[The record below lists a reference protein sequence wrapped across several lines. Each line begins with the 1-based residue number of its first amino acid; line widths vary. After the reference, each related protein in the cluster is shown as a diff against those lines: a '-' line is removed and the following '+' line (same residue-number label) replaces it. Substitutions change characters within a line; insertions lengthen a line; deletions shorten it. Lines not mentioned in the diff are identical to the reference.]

1 MKKQSALFAVM
12 PALALASCG
21 TLPPALEDGILTV
34 GLECGYA
41 PFNWSTTTATD
52 TTVAIQDSS
61 FLCDGY
67 DVRVSSY
74 LAEELDVELRI
85 IKTDWDGLIPSLT
98 SGNIDAIIAGMT
110 DTPARRETISF
121 SQPYFET
128 RSIMIVLPGSDYA
141 DATTVADFAGATVV
155 AQQGTLQDDIIAGYA
170 ETDGWVQGQAYPT
183 YPDALTALLA
193 LSNDPNQENG
203 IDAILAEEPFA
214 QQMLTQHGSSIELIT
229 ILDDEGQPND
239 DFLITVSVGLR
250 KADTFLLEGIEAA
263 LTALTEETRLAW
275 MSEASE
281 QASNL
286 E

>member
-1 MKKQSALFAVM
+1 MKKHSALFAVM

-21 TLPPALEDGILTV
+21 TLPPALNDGILTV

-41 PFNWSTTTATD
+41 PFNWSTTTPTD
-52 TTVAIQDSS
+52 TSVAIADSQ

-74 LAEELDVELRI
+74 LAEALDVDLRI
-85 IKTDWDGLIPSLT
+85 VKADWDGLIPSLT

-110 DTPARRETISF
+110 DTPSRRETISF

-128 RSIMIVLPGSDYA
+128 RSVMIVLANSEYA
-141 DATTVADFAGATVV
+141 NAETVADFEGANVV
-155 AQQGTLQDDIIAGYA
+155 AQAGTLQDDIIAGY
-170 ETDGWVQGQAYPT
+170 EESDGWIQGTAYPT
-183 YPDALTALLA
+183 YPDALTALL
-193 LSNDPNQENG
+193 SRSSG

-214 QQMLTQHGSSIELIT
+214 LQMLGQHGNAIDLIT
-229 ILDDEGQPND
+229 IVDDANVPND

-250 KADTFLLEGIEAA
+250 KSDTALLAGIETA
-263 LTALTEETRLAW
+263 LTALSEATRLQW
-275 MSEASE
+275 MADASA

-286 E
+286 

>member
-1 MKKQSALFAVM
+1 MKKHAALFAVM

-41 PFNWSTTTATD
+41 PFNWSTTTPTD
-52 TTVAIQDSS
+52 TSVAIADSQ

-85 IKTDWDGLIPSLT
+85 IKADWDGLIPSLT

-110 DTPARRETISF
+110 DTPSRRETISF

-128 RSIMIVLPGSDYA
+128 RSVMIVLPGSEFA
-141 DATTVADFAGATVV
+141 DAETVADFEGATVV
-155 AQQGTLQDDIIAGYA
+155 AQAGTLQDDMIAGF
-170 ETDGWVQGQAYPT
+170 EESDGWVQGTAYPT
-183 YPDALTALLA
+183 YPDALTALL
-193 LSNDPNQENG
+193 SGSSG

-214 QQMLTQHGSSIELIT
+214 LQMLGQQPNDIELIT
-229 ILDDEGQPND
+229 IVDDANVPND

-250 KADTFLLEGIEAA
+250 KSDTALLARIETA
-263 LTALTEETRLAW
+263 LTALAEVTRLQW
-275 MSEASE
+275 MADASE

-286 E
+286 

>member
-1 MKKQSALFAVM
+1 MKKHAALFAVM

-41 PFNWSTTTATD
+41 PFNWSTTTPTD
-52 TTVAIQDSS
+52 TTVAIADSQ

-85 IKTDWDGLIPSLT
+85 IKADWDGLIPSLT

-110 DTPARRETISF
+110 DTPTRRETISF

-128 RSIMIVLPGSDYA
+128 RSVMIVLPGSEFA
-141 DATTVADFAGATVV
+141 DAETVADFTGATVV
-155 AQQGTLQDDIIAGYA
+155 AQAGTLQDDMIAGF
-170 ETDGWVQGQAYPT
+170 EESDGWVQGTAYPT
-183 YPDALTALLA
+183 YPDALTALL
-193 LSNDPNQENG
+193 SGSSG

-214 QQMLTQHGSSIELIT
+214 LQMLGQQPNAIELIT
-229 ILDDEGQPND
+229 IVDDANVPND

-250 KADTFLLEGIEAA
+250 NSDTALLAGIETA
-263 LTALTEETRLAW
+263 LTALNEATRLQW
-275 MSEASE
+275 MADASE

-286 E
+286 

>member
-1 MKKQSALFAVM
+1 MKKHSALFAVM

-21 TLPPALEDGILTV
+21 TLPPALNDGILTV

-52 TTVAIQDSS
+52 TTVAIADSQ

-74 LAEELDVELRI
+74 LAEALDVELRI

-110 DTPARRETISF
+110 DTPTRRETISF

-128 RSIMIVLPGSDYA
+128 RSVMIVLPGSDFA
-141 DATTVADFAGATVV
+141 DAETVADFEGATIV
-155 AQQGTLQDDIIAGYA
+155 AQQGTLQNDIIAGY
-170 ETDGWVQGQAYPT
+170 EESDGWVQGTAYPT
-183 YPDALTALLA
+183 YPDALTALL
-193 LSNDPNQENG
+193 SGSSG

-214 QQMLTQHGSSIELIT
+214 LQMLGQHANAIELIT
-229 ILDDEGQPND
+229 IVDDANVPND

-250 KADTFLLEGIEAA
+250 KADTALLAGIETA
-263 LTALTEETRLAW
+263 LTALNEATRLQW
-275 MSEASE
+275 MADASE

-286 E
+286 

>member
-1 MKKQSALFAVM
+1 MKKHAALFAVM

-21 TLPPALEDGILTV
+21 TLPPALNDGILTV

-41 PFNWSTTTATD
+41 PFNWSTTTPTD
-52 TTVAIQDSS
+52 TSVAIADSQ

-74 LAEELDVELRI
+74 LAEALDVELRI

-110 DTPARRETISF
+110 DTPTRRETISF

-128 RSIMIVLPGSDYA
+128 RSVMIVLPGSEFA
-141 DATTVADFAGATVV
+141 DAETVADFAGATVV
-155 AQQGTLQDDIIAGYA
+155 AQAGTLQDDMIAGF
-170 ETDGWVQGQAYPT
+170 EESDGWVQGTAYPT
-183 YPDALTALLA
+183 YPDALTALL
-193 LSNDPNQENG
+193 SGSSG

-214 QQMLTQHGSSIELIT
+214 LQMLGQQPNAIELIT
-229 ILDDEGQPND
+229 IVDDANVPND

-250 KADTFLLEGIEAA
+250 KSDTALLAGIETA
-263 LTALTEETRLAW
+263 LTALNEATRLQW
-275 MSEASE
+275 MADASE

-286 E
+286 

>member
-1 MKKQSALFAVM
+1 MKKHSALFAVM

-41 PFNWSTTTATD
+41 PFNWTTTTS
-52 TTVAIQDSS
+52 TETSVAIADSQ

-74 LAEELDVELRI
+74 LATELDVELRI
-85 IKTDWDGLIPSLT
+85 VKADWDGLIPSLT

-110 DTPARRETISF
+110 DTPTRRETISF

-128 RSIMIVLPGSDYA
+128 RSVMIVLPNSDYA
-141 DATTVADFAGATVV
+141 GATTVADFAGAKVV
-155 AQQGTLQDDIIAGYA
+155 AQQGTLQNDIIAGYA
-170 ETDGWVQGQAYPT
+170 ESDGWVQATALPS
-183 YPDALTALLA
+183 YPDAVTALLA
-193 LSNDPNQENG
+193 LSNDPNQEGG

-214 QQMLTQHGSSIELIT
+214 LQMLGQHGDDLELIT
-229 ILDDEGQPND
+229 IVDDANVPND

-250 KADTFLLEGIEAA
+250 KSDTTLLAGIETV
-263 LTALTEETRLAW
+263 LTALSEATRLQW
-275 MSEASE
+275 MADAST

-286 E
+286 